1 MSLLIVGSIAFD
13 TIITPYEKREKIIGG
28 SGTYCA
34 LAASF
39 FTRPR
44 LSGVVG
50 EDFPQEII
58 DFFKKKGIKTE
69 GIAVKP
75 GKTFFWEGKYGYDP
89 NQRETLRTELNVMAG
104 FEPILPPSY
113 QRSSILYLATI
124 DPDWHETIFQ
134 QMKQPC
140 LVAMDTIQ
148 FWVINKTESIWRTLT
163 KVNIFF
169 ANEEEI
175 RLLTRETNLV
185 KAAKLVLEAGPSIVV
200 VKKGEHGALVFG
212 RDFIFGTLAHPCENV
227 VDPTGAG
234 DSFAGGFLGYLDR
247 AKRFNQR
254 VIKKAL
260 VAGSAVASFVIEDFG
275 IERLKY
281 LTFDEI
287 KRRMRYFRQL
297 VSF

>member
-13 TIITPYEKREKIIGG
+13 TIETPYERRERIVGG

-39 FTRPR
+39 FTRPM

-50 EDFPQEII
+50 EDFPREII
-58 DFFKKKGIKTE
+58 AFFQNRGIQTE
-69 GIAVKP
+69 GILIRP

-89 NQRETLRTELNVMAG
+89 NQRETLRTELNVMAE
-104 FEPILPPSY
+104 FIPSLPESY
-113 QRSSILYLATI
+113 QQATIVYLATI
-124 DPDWHETIFQ
+124 DPDWHEAILNQ
-134 QMKQPC
+134 VKRPKI
-140 LVAMDTIQ
+140 VAMDTIQ
-148 FWVINKTESIWRTLT
+148 FWVTHKTESLWQSLK

-169 ANEEEI
+169 ANDEEI
-175 RLLTRETNLV
+175 RLLTREVNLV
-185 KAAKLVLEAGPSIVV
+185 RAGKKVLEAGPSLVI

-212 RDFIFGTLAHPCENV
+212 RDFIFGTLAHPCEEV

-247 AKRFNQR
+247 AKKISPRT
-254 VIKKAL
+254 IKKAV

-275 IERLKY
+275 IDRLRR
-281 LTFDEI
+281 LTPEEI
-287 KRRMRYFRQL
+287 RQRMGFFHHL

>member
-1 MSLLIVGSIAFD
+1 MSLLIIGSIAFD
-13 TIITPYEKREKIIGG
+13 TIITPYEKKEKIIGG

-44 LSGVVG
+44 LVGVVG
-50 EDFPQEII
+50 EDFPLDMI
-58 DFFKKKGIKTE
+58 DFLKKRGIRTE
-69 GIAVKP
+69 GIAIKP
-75 GKTFFWEGKYGYDP
+75 GKTFHWEGKYGYDP
-89 NQRETLRTELNVMAG
+89 NQRETLRTELNVMAS
-104 FEPILPPSY
+104 FEPVLPLHY
-113 QRSSILYLATI
+113 QRSTIVYLATI
-124 DPDWHETIFQ
+124 DPDWHEPILSQ
-134 QMKQPC
+134 IKEPS

-148 FWVINKTESIWRTLT
+148 FWVINKTESIWHALK

-175 RLLTRETNLV
+175 RLLTQETNLV
-185 KAAKLVLEAGPSIVV
+185 RAAKLVLEAGPSIVV

-212 RDFIFGTLAHPCENV
+212 RDFIFGTIAHPCENV

-247 AKRFNQR
+247 ARRISQRTIKR
-254 VIKKAL
+254 AL
-260 VAGSAVASFVIEDFG
+260 IAGSAVASFVIEDFG
-275 IERLKY
+275 IERLRY
-281 LTFDEI
+281 LTIEEI

>member
-13 TIITPYEKREKIIGG
+13 TIETPYERRERIVGG

-39 FTRPR
+39 FTRPM

-50 EDFPQEII
+50 EDFPREII
-58 DFFKKKGIKTE
+58 AFFQNRGIQTE
-69 GIAVKP
+69 GVLIRP

-89 NQRETLRTELNVMAG
+89 NQRETLRTELNVMAE
-104 FEPILPPSY
+104 FIPSLPESY
-113 QRSSILYLATI
+113 QQATIVYLATI
-124 DPDWHETIFQ
+124 DPDWHEAILNQ
-134 QMKQPC
+134 VKRPKI
-140 LVAMDTIQ
+140 VAMDTIQ
-148 FWVINKTESIWRTLT
+148 FWVTHKTESLWQSLK

-169 ANEEEI
+169 ANDEEI
-175 RLLTRETNLV
+175 RLLTREVNLV
-185 KAAKLVLEAGPSIVV
+185 RAGKKVLEAGPSLVI

-212 RDFIFGTLAHPCENV
+212 RDFIFGTLAHPCEEV

-247 AKRFNQR
+247 AKKISPRT
-254 VIKKAL
+254 IKKAV

-275 IERLKY
+275 IDRLRR
-281 LTFDEI
+281 LTPEEI
-287 KRRMRYFRQL
+287 RQRMRFFHHL

>member
-13 TIITPYEKREKIIGG
+13 TIITPYERRERIIGG

-39 FTRPR
+39 FTRP
-44 LSGVVG
+44 LLCGVVG
-50 EDFPQEII
+50 EDFPREMI
-58 DFFKKKGIKTE
+58 DFFKTRGIRTD
-69 GIAVKP
+69 GLFVKP

-89 NQRETLRTELNVMAG
+89 NHRETLRTELNVMAN
-104 FEPILPPSY
+104 FEPILPSSY
-113 QRSSILYLATI
+113 KRASILYLATI
-124 DPDWHETIFQ
+124 DPDWHEFILK
-134 QMKQPC
+134 QMERSP

-148 FWVINKTESIWRTLT
+148 FWINNKTDSVWKALN

-169 ANEEEI
+169 VNEEEI

-185 KAAKLVLEAGPSIVV
+185 RAAKLILEAGPSIVV

-212 RDFIFGTLAHPCENV
+212 RDFIFGTIAHPCENV

-247 AKRFNQR
+247 ARRFSSR

-260 VAGSAVASFVIEDFG
+260 IAGSAIASFVIEDFG
-275 IERLKY
+275 IGRLKN
-281 LTFDEI
+281 LTLEEI
-287 KRRMRYFRQL
+287 KRRMIYFRQL

>member
-13 TIITPYEKREKIIGG
+13 TIETPYERRERIVGG

-39 FTRPR
+39 FTRPM

-50 EDFPQEII
+50 EDFPREII
-58 DFFKKKGIKTE
+58 AFFQNRGIQTE
-69 GIAVKP
+69 GVLIRP

-89 NQRETLRTELNVMAG
+89 NQRETLRTELNVMAE
-104 FEPILPPSY
+104 FIPSLPESY
-113 QRSSILYLATI
+113 QQATIVYLATI
-124 DPDWHETIFQ
+124 DPDWHEAILNQ
-134 QMKQPC
+134 VKRPKI
-140 LVAMDTIQ
+140 VAMDTIQ
-148 FWVINKTESIWRTLT
+148 FWVTHKTESLWQSLK

-169 ANEEEI
+169 ANDEEI
-175 RLLTRETNLV
+175 RLLTREVNLV
-185 KAAKLVLEAGPSIVV
+185 RAGKKVLEAGPSLVI

-212 RDFIFGTLAHPCENV
+212 RDFIFGTLAHPCEEV

-234 DSFAGGFLGYLDR
+234 DSFAGGFLGYFDR
-247 AKRFNQR
+247 AKKISPRT
-254 VIKKAL
+254 IKKAV

-275 IERLKY
+275 IDRLRR
-281 LTFDEI
+281 LTPEEI
-287 KRRMRYFRQL
+287 RQRMRFFHHL

>member
-1 MSLLIVGSIAFD
+1 MSLLIIGSIAFD
-13 TIITPYEKREKIIGG
+13 TIITPYEKKEKIIGG

-44 LSGVVG
+44 LVGVVG
-50 EDFPQEII
+50 EDFPLDMI
-58 DFFKKKGIKTE
+58 DFLKKRGIRTE
-69 GIAVKP
+69 GIAIKP
-75 GKTFFWEGKYGYDP
+75 GKTFYWEGKYGYDP
-89 NQRETLRTELNVMAG
+89 NQRETLRTELNVMAS
-104 FEPILPPSY
+104 FEPVLPPHY
-113 QRSSILYLATI
+113 QRSTIVYLATI
-124 DPDWHETIFQ
+124 DPDWHEPILSQ
-134 QMKQPC
+134 IKEPS

-148 FWVINKTESIWRTLT
+148 FWVINKTESIWHALK

-175 RLLTRETNLV
+175 RLLTQETNLV
-185 KAAKLVLEAGPSIVV
+185 RAAKLVLEAGPSIVV

-212 RDFIFGTLAHPCENV
+212 RDFIFGTIAHPCENV

-247 AKRFNQR
+247 ARRISQRTIKR
-254 VIKKAL
+254 AL
-260 VAGSAVASFVIEDFG
+260 IAGSAVASFVIEDFG
-275 IERLKY
+275 IERLRY
-281 LTFDEI
+281 LTIEEI

>member
-13 TIITPYEKREKIIGG
+13 TIITPYGKREKIIGG

-44 LSGVVG
+44 LAGVVG
-50 EDFPQEII
+50 EDFPCEMI
-58 DFFKKKGIKTE
+58 DFFKEKGIRTE
-69 GIAVKP
+69 GIVIKP
-75 GKTFFWEGKYGYDP
+75 GKTFCWEGRYGYDP
-89 NQRETLRTELNVMAG
+89 NLRETLKTELNVMAS
-104 FEPILPPSY
+104 FEPVLPPNY
-113 QRSSILYLATI
+113 QRSTIVYLATI
-124 DPDWHETIFQ
+124 DPDSHEKILSQ
-134 QMKQPC
+134 INQPC

-148 FWVINKTESIWRTLT
+148 FWVINKTESLWQVLK

-175 RLLTRETNLV
+175 RLLTKETNLV
-185 KAAKLVLEAGPSIVV
+185 KAAKLVLSAGPSIVI

-212 RDFIFGTLAHPCENV
+212 RDFIVGTIAHPCENV

-234 DSFAGGFLGYLDR
+234 DSFAGGFLGYMDR
-247 AKRFNQR
+247 SKKITQR
-254 VIKKAL
+254 TIKKAL
-260 VAGSAVASFVIEDFG
+260 IAGSTVASFVIEDFG
-275 IERLKY
+275 IERLKR
-281 LTFDEI
+281 LTREEI

>member
-13 TIITPYEKREKIIGG
+13 TIETPYERRERIVGG

-39 FTRPR
+39 FTRPM

-50 EDFPQEII
+50 EDFPREII
-58 DFFKKKGIKTE
+58 AFFQNRGIQTE
-69 GIAVKP
+69 GVLIRP

-89 NQRETLRTELNVMAG
+89 NQRETLRTELNVMAE
-104 FEPILPPSY
+104 FIPSLPESY
-113 QRSSILYLATI
+113 QQATIVYLATI
-124 DPDWHETIFQ
+124 DPDWHEAILNQ
-134 QMKQPC
+134 VKRPKI
-140 LVAMDTIQ
+140 VAMDTIQ
-148 FWVINKTESIWRTLT
+148 FWVTHKTESLWQSLK

-169 ANEEEI
+169 ANDEEI
-175 RLLTRETNLV
+175 RLLTREVNLV
-185 KAAKLVLEAGPSIVV
+185 RAGKKVLEAGPSLVI

-212 RDFIFGTLAHPCENV
+212 RDFIFGTLAHPCEEV

-247 AKRFNQR
+247 AKKISPRT
-254 VIKKAL
+254 IKKAV

-275 IERLKY
+275 IDRLRR
-281 LTFDEI
+281 LTPEEI
-287 KRRMRYFRQL
+287 RQRMGFFHHL

>member
-1 MSLLIVGSIAFD
+1 MSLLIIGSIAFD

-44 LSGVVG
+44 LTGVVG
-50 EDFPQEII
+50 EDFPPEMIN
-58 DFFKKKGIKTE
+58 FFKKKGIRTE
-69 GIAVKP
+69 GIAIKP

-89 NQRETLRTELNVMAG
+89 NQRETLRTELNVMAS
-104 FEPILPPSY
+104 FEPVLPPNY
-113 QRSSILYLATI
+113 QRSTIIYLATI
-124 DPDWHETIFQ
+124 DPDWHEPILN
-134 QMKQPC
+134 QMKEPS

-148 FWVINKTESIWRTLT
+148 FWVTNKNESIWRALK

-175 RLLTRETNLV
+175 RLLTQETNLV
-185 KAAKLVLEAGPSIVV
+185 RAAKLVLEAGPSIVV

-212 RDFIFGTLAHPCENV
+212 RDFIFGTIAHPCENV
-227 VDPTGAG
+227 IDPTGAG

-247 AKRFNQR
+247 ARRISQRTIKR
-254 VIKKAL
+254 AL
-260 VAGSAVASFVIEDFG
+260 IAGSAVASFVIEDFG

-281 LTFDEI
+281 LTREEI
-287 KRRMRYFRQL
+287 KRRMRSFRQL

>member
-13 TIITPYEKREKIIGG
+13 TIETPYERRERIVGG

-39 FTRPR
+39 FTRPM

-50 EDFPQEII
+50 EDFPREII
-58 DFFKKKGIKTE
+58 AFFQNRGIQTE
-69 GIAVKP
+69 GVLIRP

-89 NQRETLRTELNVMAG
+89 NQRETLRTELNVMAE
-104 FEPILPPSY
+104 FIPSLPESY
-113 QRSSILYLATI
+113 QQATIVYLATI
-124 DPDWHETIFQ
+124 DPDWHKAILNQ
-134 QMKQPC
+134 VKRPKI
-140 LVAMDTIQ
+140 VAMDTIQ
-148 FWVINKTESIWRTLT
+148 FWVTHKIESLWQSLK

-169 ANEEEI
+169 ANDEEI
-175 RLLTRETNLV
+175 RLLTREVNLV
-185 KAAKLVLEAGPSIVV
+185 RAGKKVLEAGPSLVI

-212 RDFIFGTLAHPCENV
+212 RDFIFGTLAHPCEEV

-247 AKRFNQR
+247 AKKISPRT
-254 VIKKAL
+254 IKKAV

-275 IERLKY
+275 IDRLRR
-281 LTFDEI
+281 LTPEEI
-287 KRRMRYFRQL
+287 RQRMGFFHHL

>member
-13 TIITPYEKREKIIGG
+13 TVETPYERRERIVGG

-39 FTRPR
+39 FTRPM

-50 EDFPQEII
+50 EDFPREII
-58 DFFKKKGIKTE
+58 AFFQNRGIKTE
-69 GIAVKP
+69 GILIRP

-104 FEPILPPSY
+104 FIPLLPESY
-113 QRSSILYLATI
+113 QQAAIVYLATI
-124 DPDWHETIFQ
+124 DPDWHEAILSQ
-134 QMKQPC
+134 VKRPKI
-140 LVAMDTIQ
+140 VAMDTIQ
-148 FWVINKTESIWRTLT
+148 FWITHKIESLWHSLKR
-163 KVNIFF
+163 VNIFF
-169 ANEEEI
+169 ANDEEI
-175 RLLTRETNLV
+175 RLLTREVNLV
-185 KAAKLVLEAGPSIVV
+185 RAGKKVLEAGPSLVI
-200 VKKGEHGALVFG
+200 VKKGEHGALVFS
-212 RDFIFGTLAHPCENV
+212 RDFIFGTLAHPCEEV

-247 AKRFNQR
+247 AKKISPRT
-254 VIKKAL
+254 IKKAI

-275 IERLKY
+275 IDRLRRLKPE
-281 LTFDEI
+281 EI
-287 KRRMRYFRQL
+287 QQRMGFFRHL